1 MNKRRFG
8 AGLMALGAILLA
20 AAALLVRENHI
31 EETEAGDRAQVVLG
45 EMQRRLNYENGRIV
59 KKIGEQSEEESAPQ
73 IAELPTMEIDGDEYI
88 GIIELPTLDRS
99 LPVMKDWSYPKLRRA
114 PCRYWGSAEKGNF
127 VIFAHNYSRHFGSIK
142 DLAIGDPVQFVSADG
157 RVYRY
162 SVEKI
167 ETLEKGDVD
176 KMLNSGYDLTLFTCT
191 YGGRH
196 RVTVRLS
203 RVYSYE

>member
-59 KKIGEQSEEESAPQ
+59 KKTGGQSKEESAPQ
-73 IAELPTMEIDGDEYI
+73 AAELPTMEIDGDEYI

-114 PCRYWGSAEKGNF
+114 PCRYWGSPEKGNF

-176 KMLNSGYDLTLFTCT
+176 KMVNSGYDLTLFTCT

-203 RVYSYE
+203 RVYGYE

>member
-20 AAALLVRENHI
+20 AAALLMRENHI
-31 EETEAGDRAQVVLG
+31 EETEAGDRAQFVLG

-59 KKIGEQSEEESAPQ
+59 KKTGGQSKEESAPQ

>member
-1 MNKRRFG
+1 MNKRRLG

-20 AAALLVRENHI
+20 AAALLVRENHM
-31 EETEAGDRAQVVLG
+31 EETEAGDRAQAVLG
-45 EMQRRLNYENGRIV
+45 EMQRRLNLENGRILPKNV
-59 KKIGEQSEEESAPQ
+59 GQTGEESAPQ

-88 GIIELPTLDRS
+88 GMIELPTLDRS
-99 LPVMKDWSYPKLRRA
+99 LPVMKDWSYPKLRRS
-114 PCRYWGSAEKGNF
+114 PCRYWGSPEKGNF
-127 VIFAHNYSRHFGSIK
+127 VIFAHNYSRHFGSIR
-142 DLAIGDPVQFVSADG
+142 DLATGDPVQFVSVDC

>member
-1 MNKRRFG
+1 MNKRRLG

-59 KKIGEQSEEESAPQ
+59 KKTGGQSEEESAPQ
-73 IAELPTMEIDGDEYI
+73 VAELPTMEIDGDEYI

-99 LPVMKDWSYPKLRRA
+99 LPVMKDWSYPKLRLS

-191 YGGRH
+191 YGGRR

>member
-59 KKIGEQSEEESAPQ
+59 KKTGEQSEEESAPQ
-73 IAELPTMEIDGDEYI
+73 AAELPTMEIDGDEYI

-191 YGGRH
+191 YGGRR

-203 RVYSYE
+203 RVYGYE

>member
-1 MNKRRFG
+1 MNKRRLG

-59 KKIGEQSEEESAPQ
+59 KKTGGQSKEESAPQ

-114 PCRYWGSAEKGNF
+114 PCRYWGSPEKGNF